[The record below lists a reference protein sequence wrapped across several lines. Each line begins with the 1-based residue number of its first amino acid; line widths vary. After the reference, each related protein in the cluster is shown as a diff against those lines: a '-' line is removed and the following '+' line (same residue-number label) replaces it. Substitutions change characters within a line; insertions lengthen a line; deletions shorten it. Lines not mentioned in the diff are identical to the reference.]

1 MDMKSN
7 RLLHDKDTNLVYL
20 SPWLKNKK
28 EGHPDFY
35 QHLKNLLNE
44 MGIKSKELLTSSLF
58 CAIT

>member
-1 MDMKSN
+1 MKSN